1 VTVRPDELATQLDTS
16 LSEVAGALYDL
27 DSGADMVFVKGQ
39 ADLGNGASAALV
51 ASLGLAWER
60 YPLAKDAV
68 ERLEAAV
75 AARDHDAVD
84 ALAGPAAVTL
94 PDGSTI
100 GIAALLEDVA
110 LRVEHL
116 GAEVARVAGTA
127 REAVAR
133 VDAARSTFHDLLVR
147 AGALGADDDVEITRV
162 RAAIDQATAAVAA
175 DPAGATGLGDLDQ
188 LLDVARQRVET
199 LERSLGRLPTE
210 LAAAGAELDE
220 IEALVARGAEALAR
234 TRDRIA
240 SPAGV
245 LPPVDLAADGDRAL
259 RPWLERIRA
268 QSGEAAAAALAAWE
282 RAAGIR
288 LAEAR
293 RVAEAN
299 AAPLARRNELRG
311 LLDAYR
317 AKAAASGGDEDG
329 HLARL
334 HAAARET
341 LYTAPCDLSVAEAQV
356 REYLAA
362 VNSVGRGA
370 R

>member
-1 VTVRPDELATQLDTS
+1 MTVRPDELVKQLDAS
-16 LSEVAGALYDL
+16 LAEVAGDLYDL

-39 ADLGNGASAALV
+39 ADAGNVVAAGLV

-68 ERLEAAV
+68 ERLQAAL
-75 AARDHDAVD
+75 AARDHAAVE

-100 GIAALLEDVA
+100 GIAALIEDVA
-110 LRVEHL
+110 LRVEHV
-116 GAEVARVAGTA
+116 GTEVTRVAGTA
-127 REAVAR
+127 RQAVAK
-133 VDAARSTFHDLLVR
+133 VDAARVAFHDLLVR
-147 AGALGADDDVEITRV
+147 AGAVGADDDVEITRV
-162 RAAIDQATAAVAA
+162 RTAIEQATAAVAA

-188 LLDVARQRVET
+188 LLDTARQRVQA
-199 LERSLGRLPTE
+199 LERSLGALPAQ
-210 LAAAGAELDE
+210 LAAAAVQLDE
-220 IEALVARGAEALAR
+220 IEALVARGAEDLTL
-234 TRDRIA
+234 TRAKVAD
-240 SPAGV
+240 PPGV
-245 LPPVDLAADGDRAL
+245 RPPVDLAADGDRAL

-268 QSGEAAAAALAAWE
+268 QGGEPAAAALAAWQ
-282 RAAGIR
+282 RAADAR

-293 RVAEAN
+293 QVAEAN

-329 HLARL
+329 RLARL

-341 LYTAPCDLSVAEAQV
+341 LYTAPCDLTVAEAQV
-356 REYLAA
+356 REYVAA
-362 VNSVGRGA
+362 VNSVGKGVR
-370 R
+370 